1 MVPNEEIDPLF
12 EAAIEAVEEAILNAV
27 AMAET
32 MTGLHGRTVHALP
45 YDLLDEAMARYRRR
59 E

>member
-1 MVPNEEIDPLF
+1 
-12 EAAIEAVEEAILNAV
+12 
-27 AMAET
+27 

-45 YDLLDEAMARYRRR
+45 YDLLAEAMGRYRRR